1 MIENQEDDEFI
12 AVRVQDPRVQNEG
25 SWNSHVDYK
34 IFLHTNSKSFTAK
47 TSCVRRRY
55 SEFVWLKKKLQKNS
69 GLVPVPGLPNKSF
82 FSFSN
87 EDFLER
93 RRTGL
98 QSFLDQVLH
107 MTVCLSDSQLHL
119 FMQTQLPVRHIEDCV
134 QGHTPYTVTDAILTY
149 ASSNRGFAQAQE
161 EDLQKERGSS
171 VVSYESMESPS
182 PHLPSQQPN
191 GEPLQA
197 ILETPDSADARRM
210 VCHSERSS
218 LQVLQQDHHLEA
230 VLQPHPPA
238 AASFYVGSS
247 LDEGPSL
254 GSPPEATPAGRIQ
267 ASVEVHSPMGEAA
280 VPDFREE
287 VEEVEDVE
295 EVEEVEE
302 CLAEMRPTEEVVA
315 RAPSVPVDGVC
326 TDSQEEEVEPQEGEV
341 EPQEGEVEPQEG
353 EQQEGLVAQ
362 QEDGLVEQEVVAK
375 QVEQQQE
382 EEMKQEV
389 VAEQQQQQQEEEVVE
404 EVALLEPE
412 EVEVENEVEK
422 QEHGNGDSGEVVV
435 EEEVVVVEEEA
446 EKEGVHVNGTGD
458 SGEMVEEEE
467 EEQQR
472 VNGIDD
478 SGDQT
483 EAVCGAGG
491 LLDHVVSEQEED
503 DEEEE
508 EEKETKVNS
517 EQQVLQQTSRAEQ
530 EHDPERLLS
539 PEEPGVEAGSVS
551 EEPLGPPDDRAGEG
565 PHQDGACGGAESSTV
580 VLETE
585 TSGPTLHCVNPV
597 SQSERRGD
605 GAIQEGHAPPD
616 RSPVSQEEDLEMS
629 VNADA
634 QDEDSGS
641 LVSLDGIH
649 PTVDPE
655 DAIRN
660 VNVNGHLEESAEEVA
675 PSTGAEDSSV
685 CESHKTT
692 RSADNLIWSEAG
704 DARPAPDEAL
714 DLCPTP
720 GALGAGEAPELD
732 ATV

>member
-280 VPDFREE
+280 APDFREE
-287 VEEVEDVE
+287 LEEVEDVEDVE

-341 EPQEGEVEPQEG
+341 EPQEGE
-353 EQQEGLVAQ
+353 
-362 QEDGLVEQEVVAK
+362 
-375 QVEQQQE
+375 
-382 EEMKQEV
+382 
-389 VAEQQQQQQEEEVVE
+389 
-404 EVALLEPE
+404 
-412 EVEVENEVEK
+412 
-422 QEHGNGDSGEVVV
+422 
-435 EEEVVVVEEEA
+435 
-446 EKEGVHVNGTGD
+446 
-458 SGEMVEEEE
+458 MVEEEE

-478 SGDQT
+478 SGDHT

-503 DEEEE
+503 DEEEEE

-530 EHDPERLLS
+530 EHDPGRLLS

-585 TSGPTLHCVNPV
+585 TSGPTLPCVNPV

-605 GAIQEGHAPPD
+605 GAIQEGHAPP
-616 RSPVSQEEDLEMS
+616 VSQEEDLEMS
-629 VNADA
+629 VNTDA

-655 DAIRN
+655 DAIR
-660 VNVNGHLEESAEEVA
+660 NVNGHLEESAEEVA

>member
-191 GEPLQA
+191 GDTLQA
-197 ILETPDSADARRM
+197 ILETPDAADARRM

-230 VLQPHPPA
+230 ILQPHPPP

-247 LDEGPSL
+247 LGEGPSL
-254 GSPPEATPAGRIQ
+254 GSPPEAAPAGRIQ

-280 VPDFREE
+280 APDFREE
-287 VEEVEDVE
+287 LED
-295 EVEEVEE
+295 VEEVEE
-302 CLAEMRPTEEVVA
+302 CLAEMQPTEEVVA

-326 TDSQEEEVEPQEGEV
+326 TDSQEEEVEPQEGEQQAGVV
-341 EPQEGEVEPQEG
+341 EQQAGVV
-353 EQQEGLVAQ
+353 EQQEG
-362 QEDGLVEQEVVAK
+362 GLVEQEVVAK
-375 QVEQQQE
+375 QVEVEQE

-389 VAEQQQQQQEEEVVE
+389 VAEQQQQQEEVVE
-404 EVALLEPE
+404 EVALLEPQ
-412 EVEVENEVEK
+412 EVENEVEK
-422 QEHGNGDSGEVVV
+422 QEHGYGDSG
-435 EEEVVVVEEEA
+435 EVVVVEEEA

-458 SGEMVEEEE
+458 SGEMVEEEKE
-467 EEQQR
+467 EEEEQQQQQR

-478 SGDQT
+478 SGDHT

-491 LLDHVVSEQEED
+491 LLDHVVSEQEEGD
-503 DEEEE
+503 EE
-508 EEKETKVNS
+508 EEKETKVNY

-539 PEEPGVEAGSVS
+539 PEEPGVEAGSAS

-565 PHQDGACGGAESSTV
+565 PHQDGACGGAEGSTV
-580 VLETE
+580 DLETE
-585 TSGPTLHCVNPV
+585 TSGTALHAVYPV
-597 SQSERRGD
+597 SQSERRAD
-605 GAIQEGHAPPD
+605 GAIREGHAPPD

-629 VNADA
+629 VDADA
-634 QDEDSGS
+634 QDEDTGS

-660 VNVNGHLEESAEEVA
+660 LNGHLEESAEEVA

-685 CESHKTT
+685 CESRKTT
-692 RSADNLIWSEAG
+692 RSVDNLFWSEAG
-704 DARPAPDEAL
+704 DARPVPDEAL

-732 ATV
+732 ATA

>member
-197 ILETPDSADARRM
+197 ILETPDAADARRM

-280 VPDFREE
+280 APDFREE
-287 VEEVEDVE
+287 LEELE

-326 TDSQEEEVEPQEGEV
+326 TGSQEEEVEPQEGEV
-341 EPQEGEVEPQEG
+341 EPQEGE
-353 EQQEGLVAQ
+353 QQEGVVAQ
-362 QEDGLVEQEVVAK
+362 QEEGLVEQEVVAK
-375 QVEQQQE
+375 QVEVEHQQE

-389 VAEQQQQQQEEEVVE
+389 VAEQQQQQQQEEVVE

-412 EVEVENEVEK
+412 EVEVEK

-435 EEEVVVVEEEA
+435 VKEEA

-467 EEQQR
+467 EEEQQR

-478 SGDQT
+478 SGDHT

-508 EEKETKVNS
+508 EKKETKVNS

-580 VLETE
+580 DLETE

-597 SQSERRGD
+597 SQSERRAD

-649 PTVDPE
+649 PTVGPE
-655 DAIRN
+655 DAIR
-660 VNVNGHLEESAEEVA
+660 NVNGHLEESAEEVA

-692 RSADNLIWSEAG
+692 RSADNLIRSEAG
-704 DARPAPDEAL
+704 DARTAPDEAL

>member
-82 FSFSN
+82 FSSFNN

-161 EDLQKERGSS
+161 DLQKERGSS

-191 GEPLQA
+191 GDHLQA
-197 ILETPDSADARRM
+197 ILETPDAADARRM

-230 VLQPHPPA
+230 VLQPHPPP
-238 AASFYVGSS
+238 AASFYAGSS

-254 GSPPEATPAGRIQ
+254 GSPPEATPAGRMQ

-280 VPDFREE
+280 APDFR
-287 VEEVEDVE
+287 EEVEDVE
-295 EVEEVEE
+295 EVEENGCGAAEE
-302 CLAEMRPTEEVVA
+302 CLTEMQPTEEVVP

-326 TDSQEEEVEPQEGEV
+326 TDSQEEEVEPQEGEQQAGV
-341 EPQEGEVEPQEG
+341 V
-353 EQQEGLVAQ
+353 EQQEWLVAQ
-362 QEDGLVEQEVVAK
+362 QEEGLVEQEVE
-375 QVEQQQE
+375 VEQQQE

-389 VAEQQQQQQEEEVVE
+389 VAEQQQQQEEGLVEQEVEVEQQQEEEMKQEVVAEQQQQQEEVVE

-412 EVEVENEVEK
+412 EVEKQEEVVVEK
-422 QEHGNGDSGEVVV
+422 QEEHGNGDSGEVVV
-435 EEEVVVVEEEA
+435 EEVVVDKEEEA

-458 SGEMVEEEE
+458 SGEMEEEEE

-478 SGDQT
+478 SGDHT

-491 LLDHVVSEQEED
+491 LLHVVSEQEEGD
-503 DEEEE
+503 DEEE

-517 EQQVLQQTSRAEQ
+517 EQQVLKQTSRAEQ
-530 EHDPERLLS
+530 EHDEQ
-539 PEEPGVEAGSVS
+539 
-551 EEPLGPPDDRAGEG
+551 
-565 PHQDGACGGAESSTV
+565 H
-580 VLETE
+580 
-585 TSGPTLHCVNPV
+585 
-597 SQSERRGD
+597 
-605 GAIQEGHAPPD
+605 
-616 RSPVSQEEDLEMS
+616 
-629 VNADA
+629 
-634 QDEDSGS
+634 DEDTGS

-655 DAIRN
+655 DAIR
-660 VNVNGHLEESAEEVA
+660 NVNGHLEESAEEVA

-685 CESHKTT
+685 CDSHTTT
-692 RSADNLIWSEAG
+692 RSAGNLIWSEAG

-720 GALGAGEAPELD
+720 GALRAGEAPELD
-732 ATV
+732 ATACVRPDPGPSPVRLSQQMVEEQG